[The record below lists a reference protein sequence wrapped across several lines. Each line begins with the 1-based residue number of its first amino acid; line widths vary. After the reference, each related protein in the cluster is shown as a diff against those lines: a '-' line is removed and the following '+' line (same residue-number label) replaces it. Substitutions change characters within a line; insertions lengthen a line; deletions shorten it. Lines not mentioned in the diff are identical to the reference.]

1 MDMQGMPLVITSC
14 SHKNLR
20 AVALALHFLNG
31 VNKGSEF
38 PVPDGG
44 ALLLSRTSEDDITLD
59 IMDSNQRFAVVTG
72 WGDRAAIR
80 SLNPGE
86 FVQVNQEEVAQA
98 ELKEG
103 DRLRLGKILVL
114 VVTITRFSISAQNPS
129 GETEIHFVSKVRTRG
144 QEDRTTGLAGNIAE
158 TAVPDILQFLC
169 RYGRT
174 GVVRIENLPVV
185 ARIHMRDGHVCYASI
200 DASPLPPLRALYR
213 IFRWTKGTFVFE
225 QGPVNVQPDEIE
237 LSADNAILEGLR
249 LMDETREL
257 EAEMPSWSSR
267 LQVSGDLSGAQA
279 GLPPQEMQALLL
291 VMELGIV
298 GRVIDQ
304 MPDDITAIA
313 AITAL
318 LRKGFVVPEE

>member
-1 MDMQGMPLVITSC
+1 MLTRFLC
-14 SHKNLR
+14 
-20 AVALALHFLNG
+20 VALALHFLNG
-31 VNKGSEF
+31 ENKGAEF

-44 ALLLSRTSEDDITLD
+44 ALLLNLTSDHDITLD
-59 IMDSNQRFAVVTG
+59 IMANAQRFAVVTG

-80 SLNPGE
+80 SLNSGE

-103 DRLRLGKILVL
+103 DRLRLGKILV
-114 VVTITRFSISAQNPS
+114 VVVVITRFSMSAQKPS

-144 QEDRTTGLAGNIAE
+144 QEERTTGLSGTIAE
-158 TAVPDILQFLC
+158 TPVPDLLQFLC

-185 ARIHMRDGHVCYASI
+185 ARIHMRDGHVCFASI
-200 DASPLPPLRALYR
+200 DASPLPPLRALFR

-225 QGPVNVQPDEIE
+225 QGPVNPQPDEIE
-237 LSADNAILEGLR
+237 MSTENAILEGLR
-249 LMDETREL
+249 MMDETKDM
-257 EAEMPSWSSR
+257 EAELPSWSSR
-267 LQVSGDLSGAQA
+267 LRVSGDLTGAQA

-304 MPDDITAIA
+304 MPDDDTAIA
-313 AITAL
+313 ALTAL
-318 LRKGFVVPEE
+318 LRKGFVVAEE